1 MNFRNQF
8 KCGAFFMSLPGQS
21 EELRWLGALPDMLHK
36 PAVRRSRQLMRSM
49 GNLHRKSFRVIPGF
63 CNEFLA
69 NARCFAIVSQE
80 QRGEI
85 FKQSSTS
92 VIFFKKRW
100 RILPACPWIAASTQC

>member
-80 QRGEI
+80 PTGKNIQTVLN
-85 FKQSSTS
+85 FNY
-92 VIFFKKRW
+92 FFKKRW
-100 RILPACPWIAASTQC
+100 RILPACPWTAASTQC